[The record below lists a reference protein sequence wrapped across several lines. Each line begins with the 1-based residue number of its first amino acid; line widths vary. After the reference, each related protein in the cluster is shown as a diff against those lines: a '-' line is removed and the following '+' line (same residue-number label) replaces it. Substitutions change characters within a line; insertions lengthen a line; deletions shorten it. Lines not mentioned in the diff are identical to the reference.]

1 MEQKRWETDAFK
13 KYAKEYQKTIMKSI
27 PVRLNVNTDKDI
39 LDWLDQQENKRQY
52 IISLIRED
60 ISKKQGKD

>member
-13 KYAKEYQKTIMKSI
+13 KYAKQYQKNVMKSI

-52 IISLIRED
+52 IISLIRAD